1 MLRCL
6 VIAAVALGALG
17 CPAHSQVDVASPSA
31 RTPKEVVAAAK
42 ATIEQWRQAYEI
54 RSIEALGK
62 LYAHDVDL
70 VVVQQGTPY
79 LGWPSVKAMLED
91 RLARA
96 EAIRMRLKDV
106 QVISLSPD
114 VASALATMTRE
125 QTQGA
130 TTITESGTLT
140 LVLRQQ
146 DGAWLI
152 TSEHYSYKRT

>member
-1 MLRCL
+1 
-6 VIAAVALGALG
+6 
-17 CPAHSQVDVASPSA
+17 
-31 RTPKEVVAAAK
+31 
-42 ATIEQWRQAYEI
+42 
-54 RSIEALGK
+54 
-62 LYAHDVDL
+62 
-70 VVVQQGTPY
+70 
-79 LGWPSVKAMLED
+79 MLED

-96 EAIRMRLKDV
+96 ETIRMRLKDM
-106 QVISLSPD
+106 QVISLAPD

-140 LVLRQQ
+140 LVLRHQ